1 MKKLYF
7 VIFAFT
13 FGCFL
18 ANGWLENDK
27 RKEKEATVSKHL
39 TVELPYF
46 DQRFEH
52 SECYAQIENGAD
64 RITPSCEAGTKS
76 ARKLEEKEVK
86 SIYLSK
92 TKLTGVTEDY
102 EAYQNEGMLYFNL
115 R

>member
-7 VIFAFT
+7 VIFAFV

-18 ANGWLENDK
+18 ANGWLESDK
-27 RKEKEATVSKHL
+27 RKEKEVAVSKHL

-46 DQRFEH
+46 DERFEH
-52 SECYAQIENGAD
+52 SECYARIENGLD
-64 RITPSCEAGTKS
+64 RISPICKDGTKS
-76 ARKLEEKEVK
+76 VKILEEKEVEN
-86 SIYLSK
+86 IYLSK

-102 EAYQNEGMLYFNL
+102 EAYQKEGMLYFNI